1 MIAPKEPENEGE
13 RLEFLKSFNILDT
26 LPEADYD
33 NITKIAAEICG
44 VPIALVSLIDD
55 RRQWFKSH
63 HGLNVTETPK
73 EFAFCAHAINR
84 PNQPFVINDSRED
97 ERFHDNPLV
106 TGDPHVVFYAGIPLT
121 TNKGMPL
128 GTLCVID
135 NKPHQL
141 TNEQLETL
149 KALSNQVIKL
159 LELRKANANL
169 QTSLND
175 LKDKNEA
182 LEKFAYLAAH
192 DLKSPLLNI
201 SNLAQII
208 KQDYKLDIDDAGLN
222 MLELII
228 KSSEDLTSLVDGLL
242 SYNTRDSILNKEK
255 EAISLKEF
263 ESDLQDNIIKHYKEV
278 NFTLNSSLSEIEV
291 NKYGFN
297 QIIRELVNNAIRY
310 NDKNQVNITLNICE
324 TASHYRILVQDN
336 GPGIHENYHEKIF
349 NVFYKLNKY
358 DKFGRTGNGIGLAT
372 VKNII
377 KKLQGEIHV
386 NSILNKQTTFSVIL
400 KK

>member
-1 MIAPKEPENEGE
+1 MIPPPIPENESE
-13 RLEFLKSFNILDT
+13 RLENLESYNILDT
-26 LPEADYD
+26 LPEEDYD
-33 NITKIAAEICG
+33 NITKIAAQICET
-44 VPIALVSLIDD
+44 PIALVSLVDSK
-55 RRQWFKSH
+55 RQWFKSRY
-63 HGLNVTETPK
+63 GVDATETPK
-73 EFAFCAHAINR
+73 EYAFCAHAINK
-84 PNQPFVINDSRED
+84 PLEPFIINDARID

-106 TGDPHVVFYAGIPLT
+106 VDQPNVIFYAGIPLT
-121 TNKGMPL
+121 DGESSSV

-135 NKPHQL
+135 HQPKSL
-141 TNEQLETL
+141 SESQVETL
-149 KALSNQVIKL
+149 KVLSKQVVNLLKLRKSNQTLSKT
-159 LELRKANANL
+159 LEE
-169 QTSLND
+169 
-175 LKDKNEA
+175 LKVKNEE

-255 EAISLKEF
+255 EVISLKEF

-310 NDKNQVNITLNICE
+310 NDKNQVNIALNICE

>member
-13 RLEFLKSFNILDT
+13 RLELLKSFNILDS

-73 EFAFCAHAINR
+73 EFAFCAHAINT

-175 LKDKNEA
+175 LNDKNKA

-201 SNLAQII
+201 SSLAQIFI
-208 KQDYKLDIDDAGLN
+208 QDYKGKIDAEGLEILN
-222 MLELII
+222 LII
-228 KSSEDLTSLVDGLL
+228 KSSENLTGLVEGLL
-242 SYNTRDSILNKEK
+242 DYSKSESVLVEK
-255 EAISLKEF
+255 KSNLRFQDLKKDIQNLFKVDDNVAIQF
-263 ESDLQDNIIKHYKEV
+263 N
-278 NFTLNSSLSEIEV
+278 SEIQELNI
-291 NKYGFN
+291 NKTAIH
-297 QIIRELVNNAIRY
+297 QILINLIANAIKY
-310 NDKNQVNITLNICE
+310 NDKDCIEINIDLSD
-324 TASHYRILVQDN
+324 ADGFYKFAVSDN
-336 GPGIHENYHEKIF
+336 GPGIAPEHQEKIF
-349 NVFYKLNKY
+349 QLFHKLNKY

-372 VKNII
+372 VKKLV
-377 KKLQGEIHV
+377 KKLGGEIGV
-386 NSILNKQTTFSVIL
+386 SSVVGKGASFNFTL